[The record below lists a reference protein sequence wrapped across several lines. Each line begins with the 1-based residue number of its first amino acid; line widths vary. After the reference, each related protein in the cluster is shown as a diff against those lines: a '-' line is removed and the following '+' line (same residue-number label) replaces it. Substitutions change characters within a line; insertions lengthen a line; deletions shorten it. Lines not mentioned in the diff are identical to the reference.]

1 VHHLPPGISKWHKI
15 APRLFSYISQNWR
28 ATPPVSYRVIVGL
41 ISATTT
47 KTGLAVHCELDGTT
61 YSKGITV
68 SDEEMDTINITRADF
83 HSEWNYII
91 RPGDRSDRAADSSQA
106 LKAELQDFS
115 GMIRGLSSHHPISD
129 VSKHAKDFA
138 HRDELADAL
147 LHPRDRPVPQIHDCL
162 RRCGTSFGRWHE
174 QAPIF
179 RNVG

>member
-106 LKAELQDFS
+106 LS
-115 GMIRGLSSHHPISD
+115 GAQATSWGLNEVSHETWKSTARYCTRGRGARASE
-129 VSKHAKDFA
+129 VSP
-138 HRDELADAL
+138 EPNAL
-147 LHPRDRPVPQIHDCL
+147 LRTRRPANS
-162 RRCGTSFGRWHE
+162 R
-174 QAPIF
+174 
-179 RNVG
+179 